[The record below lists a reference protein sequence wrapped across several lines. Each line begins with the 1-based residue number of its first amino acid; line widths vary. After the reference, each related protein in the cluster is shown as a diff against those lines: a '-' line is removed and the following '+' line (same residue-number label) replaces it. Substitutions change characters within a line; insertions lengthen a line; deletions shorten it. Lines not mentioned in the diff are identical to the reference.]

1 MGAAAESAR
10 CEEFGMRGTS
20 LRPFAMLALR
30 ASTALALTLAP
41 LQLGFEGALP
51 KLSAAVAL
59 AGKKDGPDS
68 RGGRDSR
75 DGGHESKG
83 GDAGNESGAGSEA
96 GTSSKAS
103 GGEAGAGSNGEDKSD
118 GNRRADDRDDGP
130 RGKSDKA
137 DKGKNG
143 RGNGGDKSTNPSK
156 GTRVEIDGNNIRVI
170 YPDGIKEEIDNGI
183 YQMKDAAGRTII
195 KRRAK
200 QADIDRLKAMAG

>member
-1 MGAAAESAR
+1 
-10 CEEFGMRGTS
+10 MRGTS

-30 ASTALALTLAP
+30 ASAALALTLAP
-41 LQLGFEGALP
+41 LQLGFDGVR
-51 KLSAAVAL
+51 LSASVAL

-75 DGGHESKG
+75 DGGHEFKG

-156 GTRVEIDGNNIRVI
+156 GTRVEIDGNNIKVI

-183 YQMKDAAGRTII
+183 YEMKDAAGRTII

>member
-1 MGAAAESAR
+1 
-10 CEEFGMRGTS
+10 
-20 LRPFAMLALR
+20 MLALR
-30 ASTALALTLAP
+30 ASAALALTLAP

-59 AGKKDGPDS
+59 AGKKDGSDS
-68 RGGRDSR
+68 RGGGR
-75 DGGHESKG
+75 ESKGRG

-96 GTSSKAS
+96 DTSSKAS
-103 GGEAGAGSNGEDKSD
+103 GGEAGAGSD
-118 GNRRADDRDDGP
+118 GGGN
-130 RGKSDKA
+130 GKSDKA